1 MARKTM
7 RSIRTI
13 EIVDAMRRD
22 VEVKAHALIQE
33 KASRANQL
41 LH

>member
-1 MARKTM
+1 M

-13 EIVDAMRRD
+13 EIADAIQRD